1 MLHIVLVLF
10 FGLRSSNC
18 DSSFTKCNGSI
29 TASYEKLGSNG
40 LPANVGRSNEL
51 ICYYLDYSGSIN
63 MTMDG
68 VLYEDPYICCPSS
81 DSTITFIPSSTEIY
95 YTEAFVFNESYAKY
109 EYVYVATSN
118 LSLNFPLDDKSL
130 GYSQNSTLRALGQLI
145 LLAHPSAYY
154 ALECSEPKCEG
165 IFVDYEDKSRE
176 ETAAGFFLA
185 YGSHTTRSNTSN
197 GILKVLNAGRK
208 LVRETGK
215 LARTFIKEVR
225 DTATYAIK
233 AVVYVKDEVDK
244 ASGGND
250 DPEKGLPKWALWTI
264 VVVALIIFGGLL
276 LWAICCLK
284 NGVSACC
291 AKFV

>member
-29 TASYEKLGSNG
+29 KASYEKLGSNG
-40 LPANVGRSNEL
+40 LPANVGISNEL

-68 VLYEDPYICCPSS
+68 VLYEDPYIYCPSS

-95 YTEAFVFNESYAKY
+95 YTEAFVFDESYAKY

-154 ALECSEPKCEG
+154 AVTCSEPKCEG
-165 IFVDYEDKSRE
+165 IFVDYENKSRE

-185 YGSHTTRSNTSN
+185 YGSHTTRSNTPN
-197 GILKVLNAGRK
+197 GTLEVLNTGQK
-208 LVRETGK
+208 LVRGAGG
-215 LARTFIKEVR
+215 LIRTVIEEVR
-225 DTATYAIK
+225 DTATLAIK
-233 AVVYVKDEVDK
+233 AAVYIKDEVDK
-244 ASGGND
+244 ASGGDD
-250 DPEKGLPKWALWTI
+250 DPKKGLPKWALWTI
-264 VVVALIIFGGLL
+264 VAVVLIIFIALL
-276 LWAICCLK
+276 LLAFCCLK
-284 NGVSACC
+284 NEVCARC